1 MLVLL
6 LLLLAH
12 WQTYSILK
20 VGPGQHQ
27 ALAEVEREGGIRERS
42 RRMGVQP
49 FPQSGEEEEEVTRV
63 GCSSTQQHEN
73 TFGCE

>member
-1 MLVLL
+1 LVLVLL

-20 VGPGQHQ
+20 
-27 ALAEVEREGGIRERS
+27 VEREGGIRERS